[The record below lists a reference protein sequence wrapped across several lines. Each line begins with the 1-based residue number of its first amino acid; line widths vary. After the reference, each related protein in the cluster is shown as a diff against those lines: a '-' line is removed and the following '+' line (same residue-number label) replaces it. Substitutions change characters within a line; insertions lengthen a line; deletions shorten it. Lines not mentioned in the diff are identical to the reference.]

1 MRKAGDEVKG
11 ASLASDA
18 FFLIAWN
25 DTVEKHRLILGGLC
39 RMGPRRSL
47 MAMDLMQLEL
57 RVTTL
62 LQSTLMVNKSDA
74 IDIDKDLVGDEKDIE
89 IAAVMVW
96 FPIKKIP

>member
-1 MRKAGDEVKG
+1 
-11 ASLASDA
+11 
-18 FFLIAWN
+18 
-25 DTVEKHRLILGGLC
+25 
-39 RMGPRRSL
+39 MGPRRSL

-89 IAAVMVW
+89 IAAMMVW

>member
-1 MRKAGDEVKG
+1 
-11 ASLASDA
+11 
-18 FFLIAWN
+18 
-25 DTVEKHRLILGGLC
+25 
-39 RMGPRRSL
+39 MGPRRSL
-47 MAMDLMQLEL
+47 MAMDLMQSEL
-57 RVTTL
+57 RVTAL

>member
-1 MRKAGDEVKG
+1 
-11 ASLASDA
+11 
-18 FFLIAWN
+18 
-25 DTVEKHRLILGGLC
+25 
-39 RMGPRRSL
+39 
-47 MAMDLMQLEL
+47 LEL
-57 RVTTL
+57 RVTAL

>member
-1 MRKAGDEVKG
+1 
-11 ASLASDA
+11 
-18 FFLIAWN
+18 
-25 DTVEKHRLILGGLC
+25 
-39 RMGPRRSL
+39 MGPRRSL

-57 RVTTL
+57 RVTAL

-89 IAAVMVW
+89 IPAVMVW

>member
-1 MRKAGDEVKG
+1 
-11 ASLASDA
+11 
-18 FFLIAWN
+18 
-25 DTVEKHRLILGGLC
+25 
-39 RMGPRRSL
+39 MGPRRSL

-57 RVTTL
+57 RVTAL

>member
-1 MRKAGDEVKG
+1 
-11 ASLASDA
+11 
-18 FFLIAWN
+18 
-25 DTVEKHRLILGGLC
+25 
-39 RMGPRRSL
+39 MGPRRSL